1 MGEVHV
7 GLSWPGA
14 KHKRA
19 KKKSSKAI
27 VKLTGLRCPPKS
39 SVLSSTV
46 MPDSRTIGCYELRMY
61 RNRVISALYF
71 KLVLFVGRK
80 LN

>member
-1 MGEVHV
+1 MSDLV
-7 GLSWPGA
+7 GLGRNINEP
-14 KHKRA
+14 

-39 SVLSSTV
+39 SVLNSTV

-71 KLVLFVGRK
+71 KFVLFVGRK

>member
-46 MPDSRTIGCYELRMY
+46 MPDSRTIGCYEY
-61 RNRVISALYF
+61 CVCTVISALYF
-71 KLVLFVGRK
+71 KFVLFVGRK

>member
-46 MPDSRTIGCYELRMY
+46 MPDSRNIGCYEYCVCTEIELFLPY
-61 RNRVISALYF
+61 ILNLYC
-71 KLVLFVGRK
+71 LLGES
-80 LN
+80 